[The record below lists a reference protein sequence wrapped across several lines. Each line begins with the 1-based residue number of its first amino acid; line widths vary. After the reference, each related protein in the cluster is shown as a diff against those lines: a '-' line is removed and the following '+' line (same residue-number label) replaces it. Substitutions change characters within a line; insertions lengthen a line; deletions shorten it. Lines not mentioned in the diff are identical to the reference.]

1 MHNRLTY
8 CFIRIGL
15 VLVVGVCCFSP
26 ALGDKPP
33 LQIYDSIPLHRA
45 GIINDV
51 RVPRDTSFGV
61 LIVATYGVDLTDPE
75 SIRFVID
82 DEVHQPYVRDIS
94 DDTVRVIKINDDDD
108 TRAAQF
114 WAVYDRALET
124 YMPDAYAFDATVAIS
139 VDVRDRH
146 DNLILAAV
154 FNFQIESGAEHVA
167 ATKNMP
173 QTVMLD
179 PSDPILEG
187 VYDTGIEVVSG
198 DLAGA
203 KMVYVSSEPLA
214 PRFGP
219 VDEMAA
225 LSADGLEVIGA
236 PINLQPHTIF
246 NTPVRIFIP
255 IRTQAELSEVDIYY
269 YNGLHWQHACDTH
282 GNVLDAGFG
291 WMQTESRIVLADDD
305 PALIAID
312 VHHFSG
318 IQTVVFASFN
328 STTTKDD
335 DRDHSGSN
343 ATVFVSC
350 FIDAAGSG
358 FKSSKVAFFA
368 LRAST
373 FAEAMVNK
381 SQGRQ
386 DSRLKAQ
393 TIGLRIEVRGLRQR
407 QP

>member
-1 MHNRLTY
+1 MSRQHDDMHHRLTY

-15 VLVVGVCCFSP
+15 VLVAVIGCFSP
-26 ALGDKPP
+26 AIGGTPP
-33 LQIYDSIPLHRA
+33 LQIHDSIPLHQA
-45 GIINDV
+45 GIINNV
-51 RVPRDTSFGV
+51 RAPRDTSFGV
-61 LIVATYGVDLTDPE
+61 LIVATHGVDLTDPD
-75 SIRFVID
+75 SIRFVIA
-82 DEVHQPYVRDIS
+82 DEVHQPYVRDMG
-94 DDTVRVIKINDDDD
+94 DDTVRVIKINDDED

-139 VDVRDRH
+139 VDVRDRR
-146 DNLILAAV
+146 DNLLLAAV
-154 FNFQIESGAEHVA
+154 FDFQIESGATHA
-167 ATKNMP
+167 AAAKNMP
-173 QTVMLD
+173 QIVMLN

-203 KMVYVSSEPLA
+203 KMVYASSEPLA
-214 PRFGP
+214 PTFGP
-219 VDEMAA
+219 VDEIA
-225 LSADGLEVIGA
+225 LFNADDLEAIGA
-236 PINLQPHTIF
+236 PLNLQPHTIF

-255 IRTQAELSEVDIYY
+255 NPTRAELSEVGIYY
-269 YNGLHWQHACDTH
+269 YNGLQWQHACDTQ

-291 WMQTESRIVLADDD
+291 WMQAGSRIAIDDDD

-312 VHHFSG
+312 VHHFAG

-328 STTTKDD
+328 STKDD

-358 FKSSKVAFFA
+358 NISVLWMFAAVGLFLALAVGSGFK
-368 LRAST
+368 
-373 FAEAMVNK
+373 
-381 SQGRQ
+381 G
-386 DSRLKAQ
+386 SRPK
-393 TIGLRIEVRGLRQR
+393 
-407 QP
+407 

>member
-8 CFIRIGL
+8 CFIRTGL
-15 VLVVGVCCFSP
+15 VLLAVICFFSP
-26 ALGDKPP
+26 AIGRTPP
-33 LQIYDSIPLHRA
+33 LQIHDSIPLHQA
-45 GIINDV
+45 GIINNV

-61 LIVATYGVDLTDPE
+61 LIVATHGVDLTDPD
-75 SIRFVID
+75 SLRFVID
-82 DEVHQPYVRDIS
+82 DEVHQPYMRDIG
-94 DDTVRVIKINDDDD
+94 DDTVRVIKINDDED

-139 VDVRDRH
+139 VDVRDRR
-146 DNLILAAV
+146 DNLLLAAV
-154 FNFQIESGAEHVA
+154 YNFQIESGGEHVA
-167 ATKNMP
+167 AAKNMP

-203 KMVYVSSEPLA
+203 KIVYTSNEPLA
-214 PRFGP
+214 PRFGS
-219 VDEMAA
+219 VDEMAPFN
-225 LSADGLEVIGA
+225 ADDPEAIGA
-236 PINLQPHTIF
+236 PMNLQPHTIF

-255 IRTQAELSEVDIYY
+255 NPTRSELSEVGIYY
-269 YNGLHWQHACDTH
+269 YNGLQWQHACDTN

-291 WMQTESRIVLADDD
+291 WMQPGSRVAIKDDD
-305 PALIAID
+305 PALIAVD

-318 IQTVVFASFN
+318 IQTVAFAGFN
-328 STTTKDD
+328 STSTKNDD
-335 DRDHSGSN
+335 GDHSGSN

-358 FKSSKVAFFA
+358 HISELWMFAVVGLLLAGFAGSKVQRFKAKVKSF
-368 LRAST
+368 RS
-373 FAEAMVNK
+373 EA
-381 SQGRQ
+381 
-386 DSRLKAQ
+386 
-393 TIGLRIEVRGLRQR
+393 
-407 QP
+407 

>member
-1 MHNRLTY
+1 MNNRLTY

-15 VLVVGVCCFSP
+15 VLVAGIYSFSP
-26 ALGDKPP
+26 AIGGTPL
-33 LQIYDSIPLHRA
+33 LQIHDSIPPHQA
-45 GIINDV
+45 GIINNV
-51 RVPRDTSFGV
+51 RVPPDTSFGV
-61 LIVATYGVDLTDPE
+61 LIVAIHGVDLTDPDI
-75 SIRFVID
+75 IRFVID
-82 DEVHQPYVRDIS
+82 DEVHQPYVRDIG
-94 DDTVRVIKINDDDD
+94 DDTVRVIKINDDED

-139 VDVRDRH
+139 VDVRDWC
-146 DNLILAAV
+146 DNLLLAAV

-167 ATKNMP
+167 ATQNMP

-187 VYDTGIEVVSG
+187 VYDIGIEVVSG

-203 KMVYVSSEPLA
+203 KIVYASSEPLA

-219 VDEMAA
+219 VDEMAPFN
-225 LSADGLEVIGA
+225 ADDLEVIGA

-255 IRTQAELSEVDIYY
+255 NPTRSELSEVGIYY
-269 YNGLHWQHACDTH
+269 YNGLLWQHACDTH
-282 GNVLDAGFG
+282 GDVLDAGFG
-291 WMQTESRIVLADDD
+291 WMQAESRIVLDDDD

-318 IQTVVFASFN
+318 IQAVVFAGFN
-328 STTTKDD
+328 STSTKNDD
-335 DRDHSGSN
+335 GDHSGSN

-350 FIDAAGSG
+350 FIDVAGSG
-358 FKSSKVAFFA
+358 NISELWMFAVVGLLVVGFF
-368 LRAST
+368 R
-373 FAEAMVNK
+373 
-381 SQGRQ
+381 
-386 DSRLKAQ
+386 
-393 TIGLRIEVRGLRQR
+393 LRISECGSLKQ
-407 QP
+407 